1 MPLRLQSVCLYR
13 SYRQEARQAAAAA
26 CSSPAAFLKG
36 IGLRI
41 YGNAVSA
48 QRISVNLGA
57 APCSQCSQGSANIS
71 SPTFLRLS
79 LHPSRAAFIA
89 APKAL
94 KSYRGTGLFA
104 IVIHPITFYCSP
116 FFLDMS
122 T

>member
-1 MPLRLQSVCLYR
+1 MLDPFFGSGTTGAAAKQLDRHYIGIEINAEYR

-57 APCSQCSQGSANIS
+57 APCSQCSQGSAA
-71 SPTFLRLS
+71 R
-79 LHPSRAAFIA
+79 
-89 APKAL
+89 
-94 KSYRGTGLFA
+94 
-104 IVIHPITFYCSP
+104 
-116 FFLDMS
+116 
-122 T
+122 

>member
-57 APCSQCSQGSANIS
+57 ARCSQCLQGNAGKYTFRRLLSCGSLCALSA
-71 SPTFLRLS
+71 RS
-79 LHPSRAAFIA
+79 LLLAQKP
-89 APKAL
+89 
-94 KSYRGTGLFA
+94 
-104 IVIHPITFYCSP
+104 
-116 FFLDMS
+116 
-122 T
+122 

>member
-1 MPLRLQSVCLYR
+1 MSLFPSTEKKPFCRTYAKEKRCNLKKDYNASENPYSILPDVSICPLFRLLKFPLRLLLQSVCLYR

-57 APCSQCSQGSANIS
+57 APCSQCSQGSAA
-71 SPTFLRLS
+71 R
-79 LHPSRAAFIA
+79 
-89 APKAL
+89 
-94 KSYRGTGLFA
+94 
-104 IVIHPITFYCSP
+104 
-116 FFLDMS
+116 
-122 T
+122 